1 MSVNNAFAI
10 TFKVHP
16 LTGLFYIIF
25 QDSVNMTS
33 LLSST
38 HGRRK
43 RNPSAVVLLTRHTAK
58 KKTVLLTSALDK
70 KTRWLPQKTTLNLAS
85 L

>member
-1 MSVNNAFAI
+1 MFVNDAFAI

-70 KTRWLPQKTTLNLAS
+70 KNKMAS
-85 L
+85 TKNNTKFS

>member
-25 QDSVNMTS
+25 HDSVNMTS

-38 HGRRK
+38 HGRRET
-43 RNPSAVVLLTRHTAK
+43 NPSAVVLLTRYTALQKENSSAHFRFRK
-58 KKTVLLTSALDK
+58 KNNMASAK
-70 KTRWLPQKTTLNLAS
+70 NKH
-85 L
+85 